1 MPGVRVELAIDD
13 PAGCPV
19 AELTEGQTG
28 RARSVTWSD
37 ADGTVTEQFEY
48 DGVPLGADGDD
59 GARGDVDGDE
69 NSGGDVDRVFEY
81 DDASVYE
88 FEREDRECVCQ
99 TIAGFDCP
107 LADVEA
113 ADGTLYVSI
122 HLREAAELRDLLQR
136 LREVYSDVRVRCLV
150 GSGGEASGG
159 DVVPVDRSR
168 LTERQ
173 QEAVGMAHRMG
184 YFDYPRQSNASE
196 VADALG
202 VAPST
207 FTEHLTAAQSKLLD
221 AVLDTAPRPREESS

>member
-1 MPGVRVELAIDD
+1 
-13 PAGCPV
+13 
-19 AELTEGQTG
+19 
-28 RARSVTWSD
+28 VTWSD

-48 DGVPLGADGDD
+48 DGAPLGGDGDG
-59 GARGDVDGDE
+59 GAGGDVDESSGGDVDE
-69 NSGGDVDRVFEY
+69 SSGGDVDRVFEY